1 MNIHKNIK
9 YPVSSENEGA
19 TLAGIIRV
27 IAPELSWSRIKK
39 LITQAHVK
47 IGNELC
53 LDPARR
59 VHAGEEVELL
69 KKPESKALIKQ
80 EIKIRYL
87 DEHLVVV
94 EKPPGINSVRHPA
107 EKTWKESR
115 KTLSPTLEDLV
126 VKQIASL
133 PPKDAKGKPQRLR
146 VVQRLDK
153 ETSGLLVFARTPD
166 AEKGL
171 GRQFFNHSVERK
183 YLALIP
189 GSIAAQT
196 IESFLIRDRGDGRR
210 GSAPF
215 SQHGKKAVTHV
226 HVVENLKGFTLVG
239 CQLETGRTH
248 QIRIHLAEK
257 GSPVCGEKV
266 YRTTA
271 NGTILPDGSGFPR
284 LALHA
289 AELGF
294 IHPISGKPMHWNMA
308 LPDDF
313 SNLLQ
318 RLRKPWQ
325 GIPND

>member
-1 MNIHKNIK
+1 MSITKNIQYK
-9 YPVSSENEGA
+9 VSLENEGA
-19 TLAGIIRV
+19 TLATIVRNLK
-27 IAPELSWSRIKK
+27 PDLSWSRIKK
-39 LITQAHVK
+39 LIAQGHIKISNHV
-47 IGNELC
+47 C

-59 VHAGEEVELL
+59 VRAAEEVELL
-69 KKPESKALIKQ
+69 VKPDGKALDKQ
-80 EIKIRYL
+80 EIVIRHL

-94 EKPPGINSVRHPA
+94 EKPPGVNSVRHPA
-107 EKTWKESR
+107 ERTWKESR
-115 KTLSPTLEDLV
+115 KSLSPTLEDLV
-126 VKQIASL
+126 TKQIAFLSK
-133 PPKDAKGKPQRLR
+133 KDVKSKSARLR

-153 ETSGLLVFARTPD
+153 ETSGLLVFARTAD
-166 AEKGL
+166 AERGL
-171 GRQFFNHSVERK
+171 GMQFFNHSVERK

-189 GSIAAQT
+189 GTIAPQS
-196 IESFLIRDRGDGRR
+196 IESILVRDRGDGRR

-215 SQHGKKAVTHV
+215 SQPGKKAVTHV
-226 HVVENLKGFTLVG
+226 HLVEKFQAFTLVG

-294 IHPISGKPMHWNMA
+294 IHPISGEPMHWNMA
-308 LPDDF
+308 LPEDF
-313 SNLLQ
+313 SKLLQ
-318 RLRKPWQ
+318 HLR
-325 GIPND
+325 N

>member
-1 MNIHKNIK
+1 MSITKNILYK
-9 YPVSSENEGA
+9 VSLENEGA
-19 TLAGIIRV
+19 TLATIVRNLK
-27 IAPELSWSRIKK
+27 PDLSWSRIKK
-39 LITQAHVK
+39 LIAQGHIK
-47 IGNELC
+47 ISKDVC

-59 VHAGEEVELL
+59 VRAAEEVELL
-69 KKPESKALIKQ
+69 VKPDGKALDKQ
-80 EIKIRYL
+80 EIVIRHL

-94 EKPPGINSVRHPA
+94 EKPPGVNSVRHPA
-107 EKTWKESR
+107 ERTWKESR
-115 KTLSPTLEDLV
+115 KSLSPTLEDLV
-126 VKQIASL
+126 TKQIAFLSK
-133 PPKDAKGKPQRLR
+133 KDVKSKSARLR

-153 ETSGLLVFARTPD
+153 ETSGLLVFARTAD
-166 AEKGL
+166 AERGL
-171 GRQFFNHSVERK
+171 GTQFFNHSVERK

-189 GSIAAQT
+189 GTIAPQS
-196 IESFLIRDRGDGRR
+196 IESILVRDRGDGRR

-215 SQHGKKAVTHV
+215 SQPGKKAVTHV
-226 HVVENLKGFTLVG
+226 HLVEKFQAFTLVG

-294 IHPISGKPMHWNMA
+294 IHPISGEPMHWNMA
-308 LPDDF
+308 LPEDF
-313 SNLLQ
+313 SKLLQ
-318 RLRKPWQ
+318 HLRK
-325 GIPND
+325 

>member
-1 MNIHKNIK
+1 MSITKNIQYK
-9 YPVSSENEGA
+9 VSLENEGA
-19 TLAGIIRV
+19 TLATIVRNLK
-27 IAPELSWSRIKK
+27 PDLSWSRIKK
-39 LITQAHVK
+39 LIAQRHIK
-47 IGNELC
+47 ISNDVC

-59 VHAGEEVELL
+59 VRAAEEVELL
-69 KKPESKALIKQ
+69 VKPDGKALDKQ
-80 EIKIRYL
+80 EIVIRHL

-94 EKPPGINSVRHPA
+94 EKPPGVNSVRHPA
-107 EKTWKESR
+107 ERTWKESR
-115 KTLSPTLEDLV
+115 KSLSPTLEDLV
-126 VKQIASL
+126 TKQIAFLSK
-133 PPKDAKGKPQRLR
+133 KDVKSKSARLR

-153 ETSGLLVFARTPD
+153 ETSGLLVFARTAD
-166 AEKGL
+166 AERGL
-171 GRQFFNHSVERK
+171 GMQFFNHSVERK

-189 GSIAAQT
+189 GTIAPQS
-196 IESFLIRDRGDGRR
+196 IESILVRDRGDGRR

-215 SQHGKKAVTHV
+215 SQPGKKAVTHV
-226 HVVENLKGFTLVG
+226 HLVEKFQAFTLVG

-294 IHPISGKPMHWNMA
+294 IHPISGEPMHWNMA
-308 LPDDF
+308 LPEDF
-313 SNLLQ
+313 SKLLQ
-318 RLRKPWQ
+318 HLRK
-325 GIPND
+325 

>member
-1 MNIHKNIK
+1 MTITNNIQYK
-9 YPVSSENEGA
+9 VSAENEGA
-19 TLAGIIRV
+19 TVATIVRNLK
-27 IAPELSWSRIKK
+27 PDLSWSRIKK
-39 LITQAHVK
+39 LIAQGHIK
-47 IGNELC
+47 ISKDVC

-59 VHAGEEVELL
+59 VRVAEEVELL
-69 KKPESKALIKQ
+69 VKPDGKALGKQ
-80 EIKIRYL
+80 ELVIRHL

-94 EKPPGINSVRHPA
+94 EKPAGVNSVRHPA
-107 EKTWKESR
+107 ERTWKESR
-115 KTLSPTLEDLV
+115 KSLSPTLEDLV
-126 VKQIASL
+126 TKQIAFLSK
-133 PPKDAKGKPQRLR
+133 KDVKSKSARLR

-153 ETSGLLVFARTPD
+153 ETSGLLVFARTAD
-166 AEKGL
+166 AERGL
-171 GRQFFNHSVERK
+171 GMQFFNHSVERK

-189 GSIAAQT
+189 GTIAPQS
-196 IESFLIRDRGDGRR
+196 IESILVRDRGDGRR

-215 SQHGKKAVTHV
+215 SQPGKKAVTHV
-226 HVVENLKGFTLVG
+226 HLVEKFQAFTLVG

-294 IHPISGKPMHWNMA
+294 IHPISGEPMHWNMA
-308 LPDDF
+308 LPEDF
-313 SNLLQ
+313 SKLLQ
-318 RLRKPWQ
+318 HLRK
-325 GIPND
+325 

>member
-1 MNIHKNIK
+1 MSITKNIQYK
-9 YPVSSENEGA
+9 VSLENEGA
-19 TLAGIIRV
+19 TLATIVRNLK
-27 IAPELSWSRIKK
+27 PDLSWSRIKK
-39 LITQAHVK
+39 IIAQGHIK
-47 IGNELC
+47 ISKDVC

-59 VHAGEEVELL
+59 VRAAEEVELL
-69 KKPESKALIKQ
+69 VKPDGKALDKQ
-80 EIKIRYL
+80 EIVIRHL

-94 EKPPGINSVRHPA
+94 EKPPGVNSVRHPA
-107 EKTWKESR
+107 ERTWKESR
-115 KTLSPTLEDLV
+115 KSLSPTLEDLV
-126 VKQIASL
+126 TKQIAFLSK
-133 PPKDAKGKPQRLR
+133 KDVKSKSARLR

-153 ETSGLLVFARTPD
+153 ETSGLLVFARTAD
-166 AEKGL
+166 AERGL
-171 GRQFFNHSVERK
+171 GMQFFNHSVERK

-189 GSIAAQT
+189 GTIAPQS
-196 IESFLIRDRGDGRR
+196 IESILVRDRGDGRR

-215 SQHGKKAVTHV
+215 SQPGKKAVTHV
-226 HVVENLKGFTLVG
+226 HLVEKFQAFTLVG

-294 IHPISGKPMHWNMA
+294 IHPISGEPMHWNMA
-308 LPDDF
+308 LPEDF
-313 SNLLQ
+313 SKLLQ
-318 RLRKPWQ
+318 HLRK
-325 GIPND
+325 

>member
-1 MNIHKNIK
+1 MSITKNIQYK
-9 YPVSSENEGA
+9 VSLENEGA
-19 TLAGIIRV
+19 TLATIVRNLK
-27 IAPELSWSRIKK
+27 PDLSWSRIKK
-39 LITQAHVK
+39 LIAQGHIK
-47 IGNELC
+47 ISKDVC

-59 VHAGEEVELL
+59 VRAAEEVELL
-69 KKPESKALIKQ
+69 VKPDGKALDKQ
-80 EIKIRYL
+80 EIVIRHL

-94 EKPPGINSVRHPA
+94 EKPPGVNSVRHPA
-107 EKTWKESR
+107 ERTWKESR
-115 KTLSPTLEDLV
+115 KSLSPTLEDLV
-126 VKQIASL
+126 TKQIAFLSK
-133 PPKDAKGKPQRLR
+133 KDVKSKSARLR

-153 ETSGLLVFARTPD
+153 ETSGLLVFARTAD
-166 AEKGL
+166 AERGL
-171 GRQFFNHSVERK
+171 GMQFFNHSVERK

-189 GSIAAQT
+189 GTIAPQS
-196 IESFLIRDRGDGRR
+196 IESILVRDRGDGRR

-215 SQHGKKAVTHV
+215 SQPGKKAVTHV
-226 HVVENLKGFTLVG
+226 HLVEKFQAFTLVG

-294 IHPISGKPMHWNMA
+294 IHPISGEPMHWNMA
-308 LPDDF
+308 LPEDF
-313 SNLLQ
+313 SKLLQ
-318 RLRKPWQ
+318 HLRK
-325 GIPND
+325 